1 MQQLLVY
8 IYLPTLQRYFEVR
21 VPAAM
26 NCMLAAQ
33 LVAKAVAPLSSQTYA
48 PSHSSLLV
56 WKETGRLLEA
66 GKSMAEAGVKNGS
79 RLILV

>member
-1 MQQLLVY
+1 MQNLL
-8 IYLPTLQRYFEVR
+8 INLYLPTLQQYFEIR

-33 LVAKAVAPLSSQTYA
+33 LAAKAVAPLSNQTYA
-48 PSHSSLLV
+48 PSRSSLLA
-56 WKETGRLLEA
+56 WKENGRLLEL
-66 GKSMAEAGVKNGS
+66 GKTMSEAGVKNGS